1 MRQSVCYWHIRQN
14 LCSDSQSPSQSTGRV
29 LVVHSW
35 CPLMGFSPSGP
46 RVTNPKSHLST
57 FCFVCHHSARRL
69 SHRRVLPVCFFPL
82 LDFSRA
88 ASRVQRVKLSR
99 PLAPIHRPGAPFPS
113 CRAPDGRPWWSHLL
127 LARLSEPPE
136 QEGTWGHAGRLQQGC
151 RRQGRITLLR
161 NHDLVLPSNFKIAT
175 TETKQAAQ
183 SIGASLQ
190 DSISVTTRH

>member
-1 MRQSVCYWHIRQN
+1 MRKVTKWDNQCVTGTSDKN

-46 RVTNPKSHLST
+46 RVTNPKRHLST

-82 LDFSRA
+82 LDFSKA

-99 PLAPIHRPGAPFPS
+99 PVAPIHRPGAPFPS
-113 CRAPDGRPWWSHLL
+113 CRAPDGHPWWSHLL
-127 LARLSEPPE
+127 LAGLSEPPE
-136 QEGTWGHAGRLQQGC
+136 QEGPAALGDTQGTSSKVAED
-151 RRQGRITLLR
+151 R
-161 NHDLVLPSNFKIAT
+161 D
-175 TETKQAAQ
+175 E
-183 SIGASLQ
+183 
-190 DSISVTTRH
+190 